1 MGRIKQCAKRLP
13 KKTCPVPHPNNADS
27 DRTISDE
34 HGPPR
39 APPPP
44 PSRKRRW
51 RPGTVAL
58 REIRNYQK
66 TTDLLIPK
74 APFDRLVREAMQDL
88 YNNRTGRFYR
98 FNLKAVPPTGWT
110 AQALLAIQAAAEAY
124 LVNMMEDGL
133 CVAIHAKRVTLTPK
147 DMRLVCR
154 IRNNSDAFA
163 QDPNMS

>member
-1 MGRIKQCAKRLP
+1 MGRVKQCARKLNS
-13 KKTCPVPHPNNADS
+13 KTRRVPPQNNDDS

-34 HGPPR
+34 HVAPQ

-44 PSRKRRW
+44 PRQKRRW

-66 TTDLLIPK
+66 TTDLLIPR
-74 APFDRLVREAMQDL
+74 APFARLVREVMQDL
-88 YNNRTGRFYR
+88 YNSRSGRFYR
-98 FNLKAVPPTGWT
+98 FNLKAVLPTRWS

-124 LVNMMEDGL
+124 LVDMMQDGL
-133 CVAIHAKRVTLTPK
+133 CVAIHAKRVTLTAK

-154 IRNNSDAFA
+154 IRNNSDAFEM
-163 QDPNMS
+163 DPNMP

>member
-34 HGPPR
+34 HGAPR

-44 PSRKRRW
+44 PPRKRRW

-74 APFDRLVREAMQDL
+74 APFDRLVREVMQDL

-98 FNLKAVPPTGWT
+98 FNLKAVPPTRWT

-124 LVNMMEDGL
+124 LVNMMEDDL
-133 CVAIHAKRVTLTPK
+133 CLAMHAKRVTLTPK
-147 DMRLVCR
+147 DMGLVCR
-154 IRNNSDAFA
+154 IRNNSDAFS
-163 QDPNMS
+163 QDPNMP